1 MERALAALLL
11 ERHEW
16 ETSGSSHQVQIPKA
30 AFTAFFGDT
39 GEVNVRLW
47 QPPEAPQPKLA
58 DMLLSYYVD
67 SDTYRVN
74 LLIELGDIGHAV
86 LVIEEADDGDA
97 AYDIWW
103 FTGHQADTVL
113 ALPYGWSQAKA
124 SQYGPGRFW
133 SIIDGAAPRLLP

>member
-1 MERALAALLL
+1 MAALLL

-30 AFTAFFGDT
+30 AFTGFFPGV

-47 QPPEAPQPKLA
+47 DPPVSAHPSLA
-58 DMLLSYYVD
+58 VMLLSYYAD
-67 SDTYRVN
+67 SDTYRIN
-74 LLIELGDIGHAV
+74 LLTELGVIGHAV
-86 LVIEEADDGDA
+86 LVVQESDDGDA

-113 ALPYGWSQAKA
+113 AMPYDWSQAKA

-133 SIIDGAAPRLLP
+133 SIIDGAAPRSLP